1 MYKIYTRKPGV
12 PISCFRKFLLV
23 MKLTTIILIAAV
35 MQVSAASYA
44 QKVTLEK
51 KSASLES
58 VFKELRKQTGYD
70 FFFDRNSME
79 KARPVDIS
87 VKDAELKEV
96 LDQLFEHQQ
105 LSYSIESNTVVI
117 KEKTPSFLDKII
129 HRFTDIDLH
138 GRILDDKGTP
148 LPGATVKVKGAKS
161 ITLTDANGVFRLS
174 NVNED
179 AILIINYIGYNSV
192 SLPVKKDMGDI
203 ILVVSTSQLD
213 QIQVIAYGT
222 STKRANTGSQG
233 GIKAVDIEKQVIHNP
248 LEALIGRVAGLDV
261 TQQSGMPGTAITIRI
276 RGLNSLR
283 PNANEPLVLIDGI
296 PFQTTSLVTP
306 GGVGLAREMSP
317 LSSLN
322 PADIESIDVLKDAD
336 ATAIYGSRGAN
347 GVILITTK
355 KGKAGKTAVNF
366 NVSSGLG
373 KIAKKADVLNLRE
386 YLDMRYEAFK
396 NDGAD
401 FKKSIYAWDLN
412 DWDTTRYTDWQDKL
426 LGGTARFSNAQFS
439 ITGGDEKT
447 SYNFGAGY
455 LRQTSVYPT
464 NYADQ
469 KYNGRLA
476 VNHTATN
483 QKFKV
488 QFMATFGS
496 EDNRLPLVDLVSA
509 ALSLAPV
516 SPDLYDAQGK
526 LNWDNNRP
534 LWDNPMAK
542 LQETFQS
549 KTNTFTSNAT
559 VSYELPKGITLKTLF
574 GFNNN
579 NNNALDLKPSTVYP
593 PAQATALG
601 ESYRTSSNTI
611 NNTSTWNIEPQ
622 VTYSAKLGPG
632 ILNVLAGATFQQT
645 RTNALANAGYGYKDD
660 DLLNNLSAAS
670 RITGSRTLS
679 EYNYNAVFSRIGYNI
694 ANKYIL
700 NLTGRRDG
708 SSRFAEGKQFGNFGA
723 VGAAWLFGEESWIKK
738 SLPFLSY
745 GKLRGSYG
753 VTGNDMIG
761 DYAYFQLYNSTNLRY
776 GSALYGGA
784 AVLAPDKLEN
794 DKFGWETNKKAEIA
808 LELGFLKD
816 RILFTTNYYR
826 NRSSSMLVDYPLAAT
841 TGFTGIIS
849 NLPALIQN
857 SGWEFELNTV
867 NVKSKSFTW
876 SSSFN
881 LTLPKNKLL
890 RFDGLENSSYKNTYA
905 IGHPLNMIKTL
916 LPYVIDPQTGVGAVR
931 NAQGAVIPPS
941 TLTINDAVNIIDL
954 FKDYYGGLNNS
965 FSYKGFSLDVFL
977 QFSKQKGNYTAS
989 TAFRSN
995 LLSLPGFIG
1004 NMPLDKYDDRWI
1016 TPGQTGAIFQ
1026 RLTQD
1031 ITRTQPAAVAATGMG
1046 QFSATLDPA
1055 YYVDITYLRL
1065 KNVSFSYTLPASF
1078 QQKLRLQN
1086 ARIFIQGQ
1094 NLLTF
1099 TNYPGMDPENQSR
1112 SLPPLKMLTAGFQ
1125 LTF

>member
-1 MYKIYTRKPGV
+1 
-12 PISCFRKFLLV
+12 

-70 FFFDRNSME
+70 FFFDRNSMQ

-87 VKDAELKEV
+87 VKDAALKDV
-96 LDQLFEHQQ
+96 LDQLFEDQQ

-129 HRFTDIDLH
+129 HRFTDIDVR
-138 GRILDDKGTP
+138 GRILDDKGIP
-148 LPGATVKVKGAKS
+148 LPGATVKVKGTKN
-161 ITLTDANGVFRLS
+161 ITLT
-174 NVNED
+174 NVNGEFKLNNVTED
-179 AILIINYIGYNSV
+179 GILIVNYVGYNTV
-192 SLPVKKDMGDI
+192 SLPAKKDMGNI

-213 QIQVIAYGT
+213 QIQVIAYGIT
-222 STKRANTGSQG
+222 TKRANTGSQA

-276 RGLNSLR
+276 RGVNSLR
-283 PNANEPLVLIDGI
+283 QNANEPLVLIDGI
-296 PFQTTSLVTP
+296 PFQTTSLITP
-306 GGVGLAREMSP
+306 GGVALAREMSP
-317 LSSLN
+317 LSSLS

-355 KGKAGKTAVNF
+355 KGKGGKTAVNF
-366 NVSSGLG
+366 NVSSGVG
-373 KIAKKADVLNLRE
+373 KIARKAGVLNLRE
-386 YLDMRYEAFK
+386 YLDMRYEAFR

-401 FKKSIYAWDLN
+401 FEKSIYAWDLN

-426 LGGTARFSNAQFS
+426 LGGTARFSNAQVS
-439 ITGGDEKT
+439 MTGGDEKT

-455 LRQTSVYPT
+455 LRQTSVYPSK
-464 NYADQ
+464 YADQ

-476 VNHTATN
+476 ISHTATN
-483 QKFKV
+483 QRFKV
-488 QFMATFGS
+488 QFLATFGS
-496 EDNRLPLVDLVSA
+496 EDNRLPLIDLVSA
-509 ALSLAPV
+509 ALTLAPNAPEV
-516 SPDLYDAQGK
+516 YDAQGK
-526 LNWDNNRP
+526 LNWDNNRL

-542 LQETFQS
+542 LQESFQS
-549 KTNTFTSNAT
+549 KTNTFTSNANL
-559 VSYELPKGITLKTLF
+559 SYELPKGIILKALI

-601 ESYRTSSNTI
+601 EFYRTSTNTV
-611 NNTSTWNIEPQ
+611 NNTSTWNMEPQ
-622 VTYSAKLGPG
+622 ITYSTKVGPG
-632 ILNVLAGATFQQT
+632 ILNVLAGATFQRT
-645 RTNALANAGYGYKDD
+645 ETNALMNSGYGYKDD

-670 RITGSRTLS
+670 RIVGSRTLTT
-679 EYNYNAVFSRIGYNI
+679 YNYNAIFSRIGYNI

-700 NLTGRRDG
+700 NFTGRRDG
-708 SSRFAEGKQFGNFGA
+708 SSRFAQGKQFGNFGA
-723 VGAAWLFGEESWIKK
+723 VGAAWLFAEESWIKK

-776 GSALYGGA
+776 GAAGYGGGS
-784 AVLAPDKLEN
+784 VLTPDKLEN
-794 DKFGWETNKKAEIA
+794 DHFGWETNKKAEAA
-808 LELGFLKD
+808 LELGFFKD
-816 RILFTTNYYR
+816 RILLTTNYYR

-841 TGFTGIIS
+841 TGFAGVIS

-867 NVKSKSFTW
+867 NLKSKSFTW

-881 LTLPKNKLL
+881 LTLPKNKLV

-916 LPYVIDPQTGVGAVR
+916 LPYDINPQTGVGAVK
-931 NAQGAVIPPS
+931 NAQGVVIPPS
-941 TLTINDAVNIIDL
+941 ALTINDAVNIIDL

-977 QFSKQKGNYTAS
+977 QFSKQKGNYTSS

-995 LLSLPGFIG
+995 QINLPGFIG
-1004 NMPLDKYDDRWI
+1004 NMPSERYADRWT
-1016 TPGQTGAIFQ
+1016 TPGQTGAMFQ

-1031 ITRTQPAAVAATGMG
+1031 ITRVQPAAAAALGMG
-1046 QFSATLDPA
+1046 TFSASLDPA

-1065 KNVSFSYTLPASF
+1065 KNVSLSYTLPTTF
-1078 QQKLRLQN
+1078 QRKLRLQN

-1112 SLPPLKMLTAGFQ
+1112 SLPPLKMLTAGLQ

>member
-1 MYKIYTRKPGV
+1 MYKIYTRKPGIC
-12 PISCFRKFLLV
+12 ISCFRKFLLV

-44 QKVTLEK
+44 QKVTIEK

-70 FFFDRNSME
+70 FFFDRNSML
-79 KARPVDIS
+79 KATPVTIS
-87 VKDAELKEV
+87 VQNAELKDV
-96 LDQLFEHQQ
+96 LEQLFEHQQ
-105 LSYSIESNTVVI
+105 LSFSIESNTVIV

-129 HRFTDIDLH
+129 NSFTVIDLR

-148 LPGATVKVKGAKS
+148 LPGATVKIKGTN
-161 ITLTDANGVFRLS
+161 ILTLADINGAFKLN
-174 NVNED
+174 NVSED
-179 AILIINYIGYNSV
+179 AVLVINYIGYNSV
-192 SLPVKKDMGDI
+192 TLSAKPDMGDI
-203 ILVVSTSQLD
+203 TLVISTSQLD
-213 QIQVIAYGT
+213 QIQVIAYGV
-222 STKRANTGSQG
+222 STKRANTGSQA
-233 GIKAVDIEKQVIHNP
+233 GIKAADIEKQVINNP
-248 LEALIGRVAGLDV
+248 IEALIGRIAGLEV
-261 TQQSGMPGTAITIRI
+261 TQQSGMAGTAFTIRI

-283 PNANEPLVLIDGI
+283 QNANEPLVLIDGI
-296 PFQTTSLVTP
+296 PFQTTSLVIP
-306 GGVGLAREMSP
+306 GIVREMSP

-322 PADIESIDVLKDAD
+322 SADIESIDVLKDAD

-347 GVILITTK
+347 GVLLITTK

-366 NVSSGLG
+366 NVSSGAG
-373 KIAKKADVLNLRE
+373 KIARKADVLNLRE
-386 YLDMRYEAFK
+386 YLDMRYEAFR

-401 FKKSIYAWDLN
+401 FEKSVYAWDLN
-412 DWDTTRYTDWQDKL
+412 DWDTTKYVDWQDKL
-426 LGGTARFSNAQFS
+426 LGGTARFSNAQIS
-439 ITGGDEKT
+439 MTGGDERT
-447 SYNFGAGY
+447 NYNFGAGY

-464 NYADQ
+464 KYADQ
-469 KYNGRLA
+469 KYNGRLSI
-476 VNHTATN
+476 NHIATN

-488 QFMATFGS
+488 QFLATFGS
-496 EDNRLPLVDLVSA
+496 EDNRLPALDLVSA

-516 SPDLYDAQGK
+516 APDLYDANGK

-542 LQETFQS
+542 LQENYQG

-559 VSYELPKGITLKTLF
+559 VSYELPKGITLRTLF

-579 NNNALDLKPSTVYP
+579 NNNSLDLKPSTVYP
-593 PAQATALG
+593 PAQAIGLG
-601 ESYRTSSNTI
+601 ESYRISSNTI
-611 NNTSTWNIEPQ
+611 TNSSIWNIEPQ
-622 VTYSAKLGPG
+622 VTYMAKIGPG
-632 ILNVLAGATFQQT
+632 ILNVLAGATFQRT
-645 RTNALANAGYGYKDD
+645 RTNALWNAGFGYKDD
-660 DLLNNLSAAS
+660 DLLSNLSAAS
-670 RITGSRTLS
+670 RITGSRNLS

-694 ANKYIL
+694 ANRYIL

-708 SSRFAEGKQFGNFGA
+708 SSRFASGKQFGNFGA
-723 VGAAWLFGEESWIKK
+723 VGAAWLFAEESWIKR

-753 VTGNDMIG
+753 ITGNDVIP

-776 GSALYGGA
+776 GPALYGNA
-784 AVLAPDKLEN
+784 AVLTSDKLEN
-794 DKFGWETNKKAEIA
+794 DKFGWETNKKAEVA
-808 LELGFLKD
+808 LELGFFKD

-826 NRSSSMLVDYPLAAT
+826 NRSSNMLVDYPLAAT
-841 TGFTGIIS
+841 TGFTGIIT

-857 SGWEFELNTV
+857 SGWEFELNTI
-867 NVKSKSFTW
+867 NLKSKSFTW

-881 LTLPKNKLL
+881 LTVPENKLL
-890 RFDGLENSSYKNTYA
+890 RFDGIENSSYKDTYA
-905 IGHPLNMIKTL
+905 IGHPLNMIKTF
-916 LPYVIDPQTGVGAVR
+916 LPYNIDSQTGVGAVR
-931 NAQGAVIPPS
+931 NAQGAVISPT
-941 TLTINDAVNIIDL
+941 TLTISDAVNIIDL
-954 FKDYYGGLNNS
+954 FKNYYGGLNNS
-965 FSYKGFSLDVFL
+965 FSYKGFSLDIFL

-995 LLSLPGFIG
+995 LLNLPGFIG
-1004 NMPLDKYDDRWI
+1004 NMPSDKYADRWT
-1016 TPGQTGAIFQ
+1016 TPGQTGAAFQ

-1031 ITRTQPAAVAATGMG
+1031 ITRTQPAAAAALGMG
-1046 QFSATLDPA
+1046 QFSALLDPA

-1065 KNVSFSYTLPASF
+1065 RNLSLSYTLPLTF

-1099 TNYPGMDPENQSR
+1099 TDYPGMDPENQSR
-1112 SLPPLKMLTAGFQ
+1112 SLPPLKMLTAGLQ